1 MRRAI
6 ACAVLVWIG
15 VVRGFAAPPGGALE
29 ARTTP
34 IPLAQYIN
42 ALERLQ
48 TLLATNQLPLAA
60 AEARALSARDV
71 ESTRGRFHA
80 DATLLDAIA
89 SASRADVQ
97 LQSRLAVTI
106 DELRR
111 LDSAG
116 STAADP
122 KILQRVAAEQE
133 VPELVEGGDLTLTP
147 PPMPLMQRV
156 AQSLERIWEWI
167 LDKLT
172 RLFDWITGFLPDSIT
187 ESPGATGGMRWIV
200 GALVV
205 VIVLLI
211 LFLAL
216 EVRRRTRRGS
226 KPAIDTSEPLG
237 SRRDEDPLSRGAA
250 EWERYAAQLAAS
262 GRFREAIRA
271 WYHAV
276 LVTCYSAGVLHF
288 RRSRTNW
295 EYVSALA
302 PSLGWRPE
310 FIDLTRGFEREWYG
324 ADQSTPDALDDA
336 QRRARTIIENVRGAA

>member
-6 ACAVLVWIG
+6 ACAVLLLLASS
-15 VVRGFAAPPGGALE
+15 AAAD
-29 ARTTP
+29 T
-34 IPLAQYIN
+34 IPLAQYIR

-48 TLLATNQLPLAA
+48 TLLAANQLQLAA
-60 AEARALSARDV
+60 GEARALSAHDV
-71 ESTRGRFHA
+71 ASPQGRFHA

-89 SASRADVQ
+89 SASRVDVQ
-97 LQSRLAVTI
+97 LRSRLAVTV

-111 LDSAG
+111 LDSG
-116 STAADP
+116 TGPAADP

-133 VPELVEGGDLTLTP
+133 VPELVEGGDLTVTP
-147 PPMPLMQRV
+147 RSTPLVDRV
-156 AQSLERIWEWI
+156 AHSLERIWDWI
-167 LDKLT
+167 IDKLS
-172 RLFDWITGFLPDSIT
+172 RFLDWLTDFLPDSMT
-187 ESPGATGGMRWIV
+187 ERPGATGGMRWIV

-216 EVRRRTRRGS
+216 EVRRRTRRAS
-226 KPAIDTSEPLG
+226 KSAIEISEPLG

-250 EWERYAAQLAAS
+250 EWEHYAAQLAAA

-295 EYVSALA
+295 EYISALA
-302 PSLGWRPE
+302 PSLEWRPE

-324 ADQSTPDALDDA
+324 ADQSTVDALDDCR
-336 QRRARTIIENVRGAA
+336 RRARVIIENVRGAA

>member
-6 ACAVLVWIG
+6 ACLAI
-15 VVRGFAAPPGGALE
+15 ALL
-29 ARTTP
+29 ASPAIADT
-34 IPLAQYIN
+34 IPLAHYVA
-42 ALERLQ
+42 ALERLRM
-48 TLLATNQLPLAA
+48 LLAANQLQLAA
-60 AEARALSARDV
+60 AEARALSAHDI
-71 ESTRGRFHA
+71 ESPQGGFHP
-80 DATLLDAIA
+80 DATLLDTIA
-89 SASRADVQ
+89 NASRADVQ

-111 LDSAG
+111 LDSAAG
-116 STAADP
+116 AAADP
-122 KILQRVAAEQE
+122 KMLQRVAAEQE
-133 VPELVEGGDLTLTP
+133 VPELVEGGNVAITP
-147 PPMPLMQRV
+147 PSMPLMDRV
-156 AQSLERIWEWI
+156 ARSLERIWNWI

-172 RLFDWITGFLPDSIT
+172 RFVDWLTDFLPDGMVERS
-187 ESPGATGGMRWIV
+187 GATGGMRWIV

-216 EVRRRTRRGS
+216 EVRRRSRRAS
-226 KPAIDTSEPLG
+226 AKIIDTSEPLG
-237 SRRDEDPLSRGAA
+237 SRRDEDPLSRGAT
-250 EWERYAAQLAAS
+250 EWERYAAQLAAA

-295 EYVSALA
+295 EYVSTLA

-324 ADQSTPDALDDA
+324 ADQSTPDAFDDC
-336 QRRARTIIENVRGAA
+336 QRRARIIIEGVRGAE